1 MLSLTIEQLKKNM
14 KKAVLFFALMTS
26 ATAFA
31 QCSDLFFSEY
41 IEGSSNNK
49 AIEIYNPTSSTID
62 LTDYVVYR
70 YNNGAIVPSDS
81 LFPEGNLIAGD
92 VFIAGNS
99 SAVAQILAE
108 SDTLHTITFY
118 NGDDALMIKKISTG
132 DTLDII
138 GVIGV
143 DPGTNW
149 PVGAGAT
156 SEFTLVRQIGIQQGQ
171 LNWTIGSTEWDVF
184 PQNMLDSLG
193 AHTMTACGACVTTTS
208 SQVVTECDSLVS
220 PSGLYTWTTT
230 GMYEDTIPNA
240 AGCDSIISFDLT
252 IGTNSASL
260 TLSECESY
268 TSPSGLYTWTTSGI
282 YIDTIAN
289 MAGCDSIISIDLTI
303 YTPTSSTLSATSC
316 GSYTSP
322 SGLYTWTTSGM
333 YMDTLPNAE
342 GCDSVITVNLTINN
356 IDAGVTQVGETLTAD
371 QTTGTYQW
379 IDCSDN
385 SELQGETNQEFTATV
400 SGEYAVVISDN
411 GCVDTSACF
420 IINILGIGEN
430 ELAQNIVVS
439 PNPTNGDLTIQ
450 LGKVYDRMSMNIYSL
465 NGQLVASS
473 VYNQTAEI
481 QTQLTGDAGFYLL
494 VLETEAGD
502 RARLQL
508 VKQ

>member
-1 MLSLTIEQLKKNM
+1 M

-230 GMYEDTIPNA
+230 G
-240 AGCDSIISFDLT
+240 
-252 IGTNSASL
+252 
-260 TLSECESY
+260 
-268 TSPSGLYTWTTSGI
+268 I
-282 YIDTIAN
+282 YMDTIAN

-322 SGLYTWTTSGM
+322 SGNYTWTTSGM

-356 IDAGVTQVGETLTAD
+356 IDAGVTQLGETLTAD

>member
-230 GMYEDTIPNA
+230 G
-240 AGCDSIISFDLT
+240 
-252 IGTNSASL
+252 
-260 TLSECESY
+260 
-268 TSPSGLYTWTTSGI
+268 I
-282 YIDTIAN
+282 YMDTIAN

>member
-230 GMYEDTIPNA
+230 G
-240 AGCDSIISFDLT
+240 
-252 IGTNSASL
+252 
-260 TLSECESY
+260 
-268 TSPSGLYTWTTSGI
+268 I
-282 YIDTIAN
+282 YMDTIAN

-322 SGLYTWTTSGM
+322 SGNYTWTTSGM
-333 YMDTLPNAE
+333 YMDTLPNTE

-356 IDAGVTQVGETLTAD
+356 IDAGVTQAGETLTAD

>member
-230 GMYEDTIPNA
+230 G
-240 AGCDSIISFDLT
+240 
-252 IGTNSASL
+252 
-260 TLSECESY
+260 
-268 TSPSGLYTWTTSGI
+268 I
-282 YIDTIAN
+282 YMDTIAN

-322 SGLYTWTTSGM
+322 SGNYTWTTSGM

-356 IDAGVTQVGETLTAD
+356 IDAGVTQAGETLTAD